1 MELTITT
8 FQRVAIIV
16 TFVLYTLAVVG
27 VAVYARRQKSS
38 VNSYVDDFYT
48 GGRGMGMLAVAFMIA
63 AGLCGAGTFVG
74 SPGMSYRVGGPWLM
88 INGCQLFVTFV
99 VLGEIG
105 KKIGI
110 VCNLAPRP
118 MMKGKYVS
126 EGMIFA
132 ADTADGGCS
141 IPFYSDDTP
150 VGARI
155 H

>member
-110 VCNLAPRP
+110 V
-118 MMKGKYVS
+118 
-126 EGMIFA
+126 
-132 ADTADGGCS
+132 
-141 IPFYSDDTP
+141 
-150 VGARI
+150 ARRI
-155 H
+155 DAQSYLDLIAHRFHNNKAVM

>member
-27 VAVYARRQKSS
+27 VAVYARWQKSS

-88 INGCQLFVTFV
+88 INGCQLLSPLWSWV
-99 VLGEIG
+99 
-105 KKIGI
+105 KSAK
-110 VCNLAPRP
+110 RS
-118 MMKGKYVS
+118 VS
-126 EGMIFA
+126 LPAVSTHSPIW
-132 ADTADGGCS
+132 
-141 IPFYSDDTP
+141 I
-150 VGARI
+150 
-155 H
+155 